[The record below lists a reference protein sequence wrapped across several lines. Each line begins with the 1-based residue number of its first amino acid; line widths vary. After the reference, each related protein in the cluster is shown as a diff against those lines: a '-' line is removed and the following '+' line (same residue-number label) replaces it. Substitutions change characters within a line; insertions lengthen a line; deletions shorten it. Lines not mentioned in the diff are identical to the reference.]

1 MNATTENA
9 CTKTVADEIWFQD
22 ISVYEAIH
30 PLIKLIFP
38 SQNIFKF
45 CDSYNVSLKFET
57 ITGKVASKIC

>member
-30 PLIKLIFP
+30 PLIKLLYFLVKTFSNFVIVTM
-38 SQNIFKF
+38 
-45 CDSYNVSLKFET
+45 YH
-57 ITGKVASKIC
+57 